1 MALETLKNEMMKNFS
16 SGFLLKSL
24 LIAGVL
30 FLVYSCFA
38 PANKEVYLEKFEQF
52 IEKVEKGHEQYTAD
66 DWQWADKR
74 YKKFSGEWYRKFKG
88 EYTLED
94 QIRIKGLIVTYKML
108 KGNMDTNSTL
118 NDLFREDLDD
128 FKKRLDDYLENDA
141 DEDLEKLKEE
151 AEKMGDS
158 AIRLLDEVLRDLEEK

>member
-1 MALETLKNEMMKNFS
+1 MAMETLKTGTMKIYNS
-16 SGFLLKSL
+16 KFLSRG
-24 LIAGVL
+24 LIITGVL

-38 PANKEVYLEKFEQF
+38 PANKEVYLEKFEKF
-52 IEKVEKGHEQYTAD
+52 IETVEKGHEQYTED

-74 YKKFSGEWYRKFKG
+74 FEKFSGEWYRKFKG

-128 FKKRLDDYLENDA
+128 FKKRIDDYLENDA

-151 AEKMGDS
+151 AGKMGDS
-158 AIRLLDEVLRDLEEK
+158 AIRLLDEVLKDLEEK